1 MKKKKKKEKGKAK
14 KLSIEL
20 EKVYRKIVSR
30 VSKIFP
36 ITKITVREKDF
47 KKAIEKF
54 KEKLKGSRK
63 RCEMN

>member
-1 MKKKKKKEKGKAK
+1 M
-14 KLSIEL
+14 SIEL